1 MAEDRAKVKLGTSG
15 GSIYTPGTPTMRAAG
30 AMNADVATAL
40 RGAVAANPQMNYAA
54 GAGQGIRQAY
64 AEGGVPQAIGKT
76 LAATAAAPYAIAKD
90 TFSGVARDV
99 GAFGSGVAKGMG
111 FQVGDEGV
119 TPPPSVAVPAPV
131 ASPQIQTASVHGGG
145 IKSATQPQ
153 APVEEGGG
161 MIRDSQTG
169 EVVRM
174 DPAGNISRFDST
186 GAPISKL
193 SPRQWG
199 AGAQQA
205 PAARGLTTTFADGT
219 TEFTP
224 ASTEQAPPVWGL
236 RPAAQEQAGAGGGY
250 APRKIE
256 TWGDWMTEKKERA
269 AYGLNTQRMT
279 AEAGAA
285 KNLADAQQVAPEGAS
300 LRGHRAAQDELSR
313 AQATNVPIQTEQ
325 LGEYYRGMVEASK
338 DKNTAAAEAA
348 KSATN
353 AKIVQMDTGQ
363 VDALG
368 TPIKG
373 PAILNQDGTATP
385 VTPAGLSSKI
395 TDLHASLDAKKKAQ
409 VAAKFGKRTNVDPM
423 ELHDFL
429 RKLSSAEDK

>member
-1 MAEDRAKVKLGTSG
+1 MVEERAKVKL
-15 GSIYTPGTPTMRAAG
+15 
-30 AMNADVATAL
+30 MNADVTTAL
-40 RGAVAANPQMNYAA
+40 RGAVAADPQMNYAA

-76 LAATAAAPYAIAKD
+76 IAATVAAPYAIAKD

-111 FQVGDEGV
+111 FQVGDGEV
-119 TPPPSVAVPAPV
+119 TPSPTVAVHAPV
-131 ASPQIQTASVHGGG
+131 APPQIQPTVSVHGGG
-145 IKSATQPQ
+145 IKSAVQPQ

-174 DPAGNISRFDST
+174 GQARNISRFDST

-199 AGAQQA
+199 GGAPQA
-205 PAARGLTTTFADGT
+205 PAARGLTVTNPDGT
-219 TEFTP
+219 TEFIP
-224 ASTEQAPPVWGL
+224 ASAEQAPPVWGL
-236 RPAAQEQAGAGGGY
+236 RPAAQEQAAPGY
-250 APRKIE
+250 APREIK

-338 DKNTAAAEAA
+338 DKNTAAVEAA
-348 KSATN
+348 KRKTN

-368 TPIKG
+368 APIKG
-373 PAILNQDGTATP
+373 PAILNPDGTATP
-385 VTPAGLSSKI
+385 VTPTGLSAKI
-395 TDLHASLDAKKKAQ
+395 TDLHASLDDKKKAQ

-429 RKLSSAEDK
+429 RKLASAEGR